1 MTFIP
6 SLTQTQLRI
15 FRLAKKYPDKAVRL
29 SYEIPV
35 ICYGDEPIGY
45 PAFLQNLIN
54 LGLVEV
60 YSRQVRCDSSRYQRD
75 SWNKYSA
82 DLDLPSIYA
91 WELWRDKYIAGQ
103 KGSRHILIPG
113 EEFEHFSNVWIQEI
127 RVQAVQ
133 PSEGS
138 ILQ

>member
-1 MTFIP
+1 MVYIP

-15 FRLAKKYPDKAVRL
+15 LRIVKKYPDKAVRL

-45 PAFLQNLIN
+45 PAFLQKLID

-60 YSRQVRCDSSRYQRD
+60 YSRQVCCDSSRYQRD

-82 DLDLPSIYA
+82 DLELPSIYA
-91 WELWRDKYIAGQ
+91 WELWRDKYIARQ
-103 KGSRHILIPG
+103 KGSQHVLTPG
-113 EEFEHFSNVWIQEI
+113 EEFEHFSDVWIQEI
-127 RVQAVQ
+127 RIQAVQ

>member
-1 MTFIP
+1 MVYIP

-15 FRLAKKYPDKAVRL
+15 LRIVKKYPDKAVRL

-45 PAFLQNLIN
+45 PAFLQKLID

-60 YSRQVRCDSSRYQRD
+60 CSKRVRYDSSRYQRD
-75 SWNKYSA
+75 SWNKYSE
-82 DLDLPSIYA
+82 DLEMPSIRA
-91 WELWRDKYIAGQ
+91 WELWRDKYIARQ
-103 KGSRHILIPG
+103 EGSKHILMPG
-113 EEFEHFSNVWIQEI
+113 EEFEHFSGVWIQEI
-127 RVQAVQ
+127 GLRAIQ
-133 PSEGS
+133 PSEDS